1 MEQEKN
7 LKSENQ
13 SLFYLIKD
21 PTKYWKES
29 FTTSGWCLQYMKNFS
44 KSVRKFKA
52 IQKKYCQQLQQT
64 CEKVINL
71 INNQKI

>member
-21 PTKYWKES
+21 PTKYWKEFYNKWFMS
-29 FTTSGWCLQYMKNFS
+29 AIYEKLFQISKKIQSNSKEILSTTTTNM
-44 KSVRKFKA
+44 
-52 IQKKYCQQLQQT
+52 
-64 CEKVINL
+64 
-71 INNQKI
+71 